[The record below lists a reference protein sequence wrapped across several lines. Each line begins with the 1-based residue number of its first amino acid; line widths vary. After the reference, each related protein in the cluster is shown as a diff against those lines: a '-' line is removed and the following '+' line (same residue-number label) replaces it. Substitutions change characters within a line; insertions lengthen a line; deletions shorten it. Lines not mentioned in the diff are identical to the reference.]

1 MGHYVG
7 QSLAR
12 LEDAWLLMGRG
23 AFADDLGTKPGT
35 LHAAILRSPHAHA
48 DVLGIDANAALAQPG
63 VHAVLT
69 GADVRAWS
77 RPFVVGVK
85 QPMEHWC
92 LAQER
97 VRYVGEPVAV
107 VVADDRYVA
116 EDALAQIRVEYA
128 PLPAVVDPEAAL
140 SADAPIL
147 HATVGSNTVSDREF
161 RYGDPEPAFSAAAHT
176 VRLAVR
182 YPRSSCTPIEGY
194 VVVAEHL
201 AGGGGYD
208 VLSNFQG
215 PFALHPVMALA
226 LEVPASKLRLRM
238 PRDSGGSFGIK
249 QGIFP
254 YIALMCLA
262 SRKAGRPVKWVED
275 RLEHLQAASSA
286 TNRVTHIAAA
296 VDADGA
302 ITALDYDQVEDCGAY
317 LRAPEPATLY
327 RMHGILT
334 GAYRVANLHVRNRV
348 VLTNKTPAGLNRGFG
363 GPQVYYALERLVQRI
378 AVELALDPIDVYRR
392 NFIPADRMPYRA
404 PAGALI
410 DSGDYPAALE
420 RAIADADLAALRSRQ
435 AQARREGR
443 LYGIGFAAVVEPS
456 ISNMG
461 YISTVLTPA
470 ERAKAGPKNGAIAG
484 ATINVDALGGVSVI
498 VASTPQGQGHITVLA
513 QVVADALGLRPDDI
527 VVNVEY
533 DTQKDAGSI
542 AAGNYSSRFA
552 GAVAGAVHLAAMKI
566 RARLAAIAAV
576 QLECTA
582 DAIEFADARIYAR
595 NTPERTLAF
604 NRVAGGTHW
613 APATLPEGQPPGLR
627 ETVLWTPETLA
638 APDEGDH
645 INTSAVYSFVFD
657 VCAVE
662 VDRDTGQVTVDRYAS
677 LHDAGRLLNPALA
690 DGQVRGGFAQ
700 GVGAALYEEMR
711 YGEDG
716 SFLSG
721 TFADYLV
728 PTACEVP
735 EPQIVHMETRSPFTP
750 LGAKGLGEG
759 NNMSTPVCIANAVA
773 DALHDVVDT
782 RDLQLPLTPPRVLA
796 LLAPAEPPPPT
807 PPAARVPVHTAART
821 RPSGFAASG
830 SVDIPAS
837 PEAVFRLLLD
847 PAALAQVIPGCKS
860 LTAVGDHD
868 YRADVTLG
876 IGMVRARFDAKIS
889 LSDLDPP
896 RSLVLAGRG
905 VGALGAAEGR
915 GTVTLLPT
923 PTGTRLDYSYDSS
936 VNGTLAAVGGRMLEG
951 AAKVVLQQLFRQLG
965 RMAVAPSNAMQQPEA
980 GAPSNAVQQRAGAR
994 AVATRTWWKRL
1005 RAWLRR
1011 IAA

>member
-1 MGHYVG
+1 MEPYVG
-7 QSLAR
+7 QSLTR
-12 LEDAWLLMGRG
+12 HEDAWLLTGRG
-23 AFADDLGTKPGT
+23 AFADDVGAKPGT

-48 DVLGIDANAALAQPG
+48 DVVAVDASAALAQPG

-77 RPFVVGVK
+77 QPFVVGVK

-107 VVADDRYVA
+107 VVAEDRYVA
-116 EDALAQIRVEYA
+116 EDAIEHVRVDYA
-128 PLPAVVDPEAAL
+128 PLPAVVDPEYAL
-140 SADAPIL
+140 RPEATVL
-147 HATVGSNTVSDREF
+147 HASVGSNAVSDRTF
-161 RYGDPEPAFSAAAHT
+161 RYGDPEAAFAGAAHT
-176 VRLAVR
+176 VRLAIR
-182 YPRSSCTPIEGY
+182 YPRNACTPIEGY

-201 AGGGGYD
+201 AGCGYD

-215 PFALHPVMALA
+215 PFALHPVLALA
-226 LEVPASKLRLRM
+226 LKVPPSKLRLRM

-249 QGIFP
+249 QGVFP

-262 SRKAGRPVKWVED
+262 SRKVGRPVKWVED

-286 TNRVTHIAAA
+286 TNRVTRIAAA
-296 VDADGA
+296 VDANGVID
-302 ITALDYDQVEDCGAY
+302 ALDYDQIEDCGAY

-334 GAYRVANLHVRNRV
+334 GAYRMRNLRVRNRV

-378 AVELALDPIDVYRR
+378 AVELRLDPVDVYRR
-392 NFIPADRMPYRA
+392 NVIPANAMPYRA
-404 PAGALI
+404 PAGALV
-410 DSGDYPAALE
+410 DSGDYPAAVE
-420 RAIADADLAALRSRQ
+420 RAIVEGDLAGLRARQ

-461 YISTVLTPA
+461 YISTVLTPE
-470 ERAKAGPKNGAIAG
+470 ERAKAGPKNGAIAA
-484 ATINVDALGGVSVI
+484 ATINVDALGGV
-498 VASTPQGQGHITVLA
+498 VATIESTPQGQGHVTVIA

-552 GAVAGAVHLAAMKI
+552 GAVAGTAHLAAMKI
-566 RARLAAIAAV
+566 RARLAAIAAA
-576 QLECTA
+576 QLHCAPE
-582 DAIEFADARIYAR
+582 DVEFAGGKVFAQGAPARS
-595 NTPERTLAF
+595 LAF
-604 NRVAGGTHW
+604 HRVAGATHW
-613 APATLPEGQPPGLR
+613 APATLPPGQAPGLR
-627 ETVLWTPETLA
+627 ETVLWTPEVLA

-645 INTSAVYSFVFD
+645 INTSAAYSFVFD

-662 VDRDTGQVTVDRYAS
+662 IDRDTGRVRIDRYAS

-728 PTACEVP
+728 PTSCEVP
-735 EPQIVHMETRSPFTP
+735 EPQIIHMETPSPVTP

-773 DALHDVVDT
+773 DALEGVADT
-782 RDLQLPLTPPRVLA
+782 RDLALPLTPSRVLA
-796 LLAPAEPPPPT
+796 LLGASEPPPPAQSPVAPAT
-807 PPAARVPVHTAART
+807 PVAPSREPGLAAA
-821 RPSGFAASG
+821 G

-837 PEAVFRLLLD
+837 PEAVFRVLLD
-847 PAALAQVIPGCKS
+847 PAALARVIPGCRT
-860 LTAVGDHD
+860 LTAVGDHE
-868 YRADVTLG
+868 YRGEVTLG
-876 IGMVRARFDAKIS
+876 IGLVRTRFDARIT
-889 LSDLDPP
+889 LSELDPP

-915 GTVTLLPT
+915 GSVKLQPST
-923 PTGTRLDYSYDSS
+923 TGTRLDYAYRTT
-936 VNGTLAAVGGRMLEG
+936 VNGKLAAVGGRMLEG
-951 AAKVVLQQLFRQLG
+951 AAKVVLQQLFRELG
-965 RMAVAPSNAMQQPEA
+965 
-980 GAPSNAVQQRAGAR
+980 
-994 AVATRTWWKRL
+994 
-1005 RAWLRR
+1005 R
-1011 IAA
+1011 IAAAPAGERAAPRALTRPSWWQRLLAFVRGVA

>member
-1 MGHYVG
+1 MESYIGRSVT
-7 QSLAR
+7 R
-12 LEDAWLLMGRG
+12 LEDAWLLAGRG
-23 AFADDLGTKPGT
+23 AFADDLGAKPGT
-35 LHAAILRSPHAHA
+35 LHAAIVRSPHAHA
-48 DVLGIDANAALAQPG
+48 EVVGIDAEAALAQPG

-69 GADVRAWS
+69 GADVRRWS
-77 RPFVVGVK
+77 QPFVVGVK

-116 EDALAQIRVEYA
+116 EDALEHVRVDYA
-128 PLPAVVDPEAAL
+128 PLPPVVDPEYAL
-140 SADAPIL
+140 RPEATVL
-147 HATVGSNTVSDREF
+147 HASVGSNVVSDRTF
-161 RYGDPEPAFSAAAHT
+161 SYGDPKRAFAGAAHV
-176 VRLAVR
+176 VRLEVR
-182 YPRSSCTPIEGY
+182 YPRNACTPIEGY

-201 AGGGGYD
+201 PGGGYD
-208 VLSNFQG
+208 VLANFQG

-226 LEVPASKLRLRM
+226 LKIPPSKLRLRI

-249 QGIFP
+249 QGVFT
-254 YIALMCLA
+254 YIALLCLA
-262 SRKAGRPVKWVED
+262 SRKVGRPVKWVED

-286 TNRVTHIAAA
+286 TNRVTRIAAA
-296 VDADGA
+296 VNADGV
-302 ITALDYDQVEDCGAY
+302 IDALDYDQIEDCGAY

-327 RMHGILT
+327 RMHGIMT
-334 GAYRVANLHVRNRV
+334 GAYGVRNLAVRNRV

-378 AVELALDPIDVYRR
+378 AVELGLDPVDVYRR
-392 NFIPADRMPYRA
+392 NVIPAGAMPYRA

-410 DSGDYPAALE
+410 DSGDYPAAVE
-420 RAIADADLAALRSRQ
+420 RAIVDADLAALRTRQ

-470 ERAKAGPKNGAIAG
+470 QRAKAGPKNGAIAA
-484 ATINVDALGGVSVI
+484 ATINVDALGGVATTI
-498 VASTPQGQGHITVLA
+498 ESTPQGQGHITVVA

-552 GAVAGAVHLAAMKI
+552 GAVAGTAHLAATKI
-566 RARLAAIAAV
+566 RARLAEIAAE
-576 QLECTA
+576 QLGCAA
-582 DAIEFADARIYAR
+582 DDVVFAEGKLFAHGA
-595 NTPERTLAF
+595 PERALAF
-604 NRVAGGTHW
+604 NRVAGATHW

-627 ETVLWTPETLA
+627 ETVLWTPDVLA

-645 INTSAVYSFVFD
+645 INTSAAYSFAFD
-657 VCAVE
+657 LCGVE
-662 VDRDTGQVTVDRYAS
+662 VDRDTGRIRIDRYAS

-735 EPQIVHMETRSPFTP
+735 EPQIIHMETLSTVTP

-773 DALHDVVDT
+773 DALHGVADT
-782 RDLQLPLTPPRVLA
+782 RDLTLPLTPPRVLA
-796 LLAPAEPPPPT
+796 LLGAAEPPPSSPQATT
-807 PPAARVPVHTAART
+807 PGTATPSTRTPSRTPGIAAA
-821 RPSGFAASG
+821 G
-830 SVDIPAS
+830 SVDIEAP
-837 PEAVFRLLLD
+837 PQAVFDVLLD
-847 PAALAQVIPGCKS
+847 PASLAKVIPGCRA
-860 LTAVGDHD
+860 LTLVGEHE

-876 IGMVRARFDAKIS
+876 IGLVRCRFDARIS
-889 LSDLDPP
+889 LSDIDAP
-896 RSLVLAGRG
+896 RSLVLSGRG
-905 VGALGAAEGR
+905 LGALGAAEGR
-915 GTVTLLPT
+915 GTVTLQPT
-923 PTGTRLDYSYDSS
+923 QTGTRLDYAYRTS
-936 VNGTLAAVGGRMLEG
+936 VNGKLAAVGGRMLEG
-951 AAKVVLQQLFRQLG
+951 AANVVLRQLFRQLG
-965 RMAVAPSNAMQQPEA
+965 SIAA
-980 GAPSNAVQQRAGAR
+980 AR
-994 AVATRTWWKRL
+994 ATTRDAAAVRRVPRLAWWHRLLAFFRGVA
-1005 RAWLRR
+1005 
-1011 IAA
+1011 

>member
-1 MGHYVG
+1 MEHYVG
-7 QSLAR
+7 QSLTR
-12 LEDAWLLMGRG
+12 LEDAWLLTGRG

-35 LHAAILRSPHAHA
+35 LHAAIVRSPHAHA
-48 DVLGIDANAALAQPG
+48 DVVGIDTAGALARPG

-77 RPFVVGVK
+77 QPFVVGVK

-107 VVADDRYVA
+107 VLADDRYVA
-116 EDALAQIRVEYA
+116 EDALEHVHVEYA
-128 PLPAVVDPEAAL
+128 PLPAVVDPEYAL
-140 SADAPIL
+140 RPEATVL
-147 HATVGSNTVSDREF
+147 HASVGSNAVSDRAF
-161 RYGDPEPAFSAAAHT
+161 RYGEPEAAFARAAHT
-176 VRLAVR
+176 VRLAIR
-182 YPRSSCTPIEGY
+182 YPRNACTPIEGY

-201 AGGGGYD
+201 AGGGYD

-226 LEVPASKLRLRM
+226 LKVPPSKLRLRM

-249 QGIFP
+249 QGVFP
-254 YIALMCLA
+254 YIALMCLS
-262 SRKAGRPVKWVED
+262 SRKVGRPVKWVED
-275 RLEHLQAASSA
+275 RLEHLQAASGA
-286 TNRVTHIAAA
+286 TNRVTRIAAA
-296 VDADGA
+296 VGADGV
-302 ITALDYDQVEDCGAY
+302 IDALDYDQIEDCGAY

-334 GAYRVANLHVRNRV
+334 GAYRARNLRVRNRV

-378 AVELALDPIDVYRR
+378 AVELHLDPVDVYRR
-392 NFIPADRMPYRA
+392 NVIPAAAMPYRA

-410 DSGDYPAALE
+410 DSGDYPAAVE
-420 RAIADADLAALRSRQ
+420 RAIVEGDLAAMRARQ
-435 AQARREGR
+435 AQVRREGR

-461 YISTVLTPA
+461 YISTVLTPE
-470 ERAKAGPKNGAIAG
+470 ERAKAGPKNGAIAA
-484 ATINVDALGGVSVI
+484 ATVNIDALGGVVVTI
-498 VASTPQGQGHITVLA
+498 ESTPQGQGHATVVA
-513 QVVADALGLRPDDI
+513 QVVADALGLYPGDI

-552 GAVAGAVHLAAMKI
+552 GAVAGTAHLAAMNV
-566 RARLAAIAAV
+566 RARLAAIAGA
-576 QLECTA
+576 QLRCAAE
-582 DAIEFADARIYAR
+582 DVEFAGGKVFAKGV
-595 NTPERTLAF
+595 PERALAF
-604 NRVAGGTHW
+604 HRVAGATHW
-613 APATLPEGQPPGLR
+613 APATLPPAQPPGLR
-627 ETVLWTPETLA
+627 ETVLWTPDVLA

-645 INTSAVYSFVFD
+645 INTSAAYSFVFD
-657 VCAVE
+657 VCGVE
-662 VDRDTGQVTVDRYAS
+662 IDRDTGRVRIDRYAS

-735 EPQIVHMETRSPFTP
+735 EPQIIHMETPSPVTP

-773 DALHDVVDT
+773 DALEGVVDT
-782 RDLQLPLTPPRVLA
+782 RDLVLPLTPPRVLA
-796 LLAPAEPPPPT
+796 LFGASEPPPP
-807 PPAARVPVHTAART
+807 
-821 RPSGFAASG
+821 AASPVVRAPPDIAAPSREPGLAAAG

-837 PEAVFRLLLD
+837 PEAVFRVLLD
-847 PAALAQVIPGCKS
+847 PAALAQVIPGCRS
-860 LTAVGDHD
+860 LTAVGDHE
-868 YRADVTLG
+868 YRGDVALG
-876 IGMVRARFDAKIS
+876 IGLVRTRFDARIA
-889 LSDLDPP
+889 LSELDPP
-896 RSLVLAGRG
+896 RSLVLAGQG

-915 GTVTLLPT
+915 GTVTLQPSA
-923 PTGTRLDYSYDSS
+923 TGTRLDYAYRTS
-936 VNGTLAAVGGRMLEG
+936 VNGKLAAVGGRMLEG
-951 AAKVVLQQLFRQLG
+951 AAKVVLQQLFRELG
-965 RMAVAPSNAMQQPEA
+965 
-980 GAPSNAVQQRAGAR
+980 
-994 AVATRTWWKRL
+994 
-1005 RAWLRR
+1005 R
-1011 IAA
+1011 IAAAAPAAVPDARRARALPKASWWQRLLAFMRGVA